1 MGRRR
6 RRRNRDAEFDMAEI
20 DRMVPV
26 MKLDPARQP
35 WLTVPGRSSC
45 TCDCCNVTTKK
56 KPSNKALIP
65 AWLFRSDDDDD
76 DHHEESA
83 EEEEEDNLLQGLN
96 KHLAEYRI
104 GQYEIRNCRPASGAT
119 PRPFVLEGSS
129 HRDGFFG
136 LSWHSEYRM
145 HETAPTSLPRS
156 RFTTPHPRWDYE
168 ADNMLQL
175 CSLSLAAAGA
185 GDRRRLLV
193 YGIVAARDDME
204 GLPNFVFNRTRDNA
218 QEVTLSSPSLE
229 LSSPLRG
236 ISAFEHVL
244 LEFDLKLKNT
254 AGDGADADA
263 DDVLVDACIEFV
275 DRTITC
281 SAGRLLRSRIEGP
294 ICSLDMDYM
303 FVKSGVEAAVEVFL
317 GDSCASC
324 FQSVAAVYRAI
335 AGDSDGGG
343 DGIVIHEESI
353 PLPPKLM
360 LAADTATAQAAAAAT
375 VVAVPTAGELTVTLS
390 FATARRRT
398 RTSPAPAPCLV
409 ARFRAQKVG
418 SSEKGGEV
426 RGAAGEVVPV
436 RFKVT
441 WSTACGFTMSTLQDY
456 LAKSKST
463 RLSKAVRV

>member
-1 MGRRR
+1 M
-6 RRRNRDAEFDMAEI
+6 NI
-20 DRMVPV
+20 
-26 MKLDPARQP
+26 
-35 WLTVPGRSSC
+35 SC
-45 TCDCCNVTTKK
+45 
-56 KPSNKALIP
+56 
-65 AWLFRSDDDDD
+65 
-76 DHHEESA
+76 
-83 EEEEEDNLLQGLN
+83 
-96 KHLAEYRI
+96 LA
-104 GQYEIRNCRPASGAT
+104 AGAT
-119 PRPFVLEGSS
+119 IKRYPYEDGYELTDKLNAELPAGERRYTPTFVLPGSS

-156 RFTTPHPRWDYE
+156 RFTTPHPCWDYE

-175 CSLSLAAAGA
+175 CSLSLAAGA
-185 GDRRRLLV
+185 ACDGRRLLV

-204 GLPNFVFNRTRDNA
+204 GLPNF
-218 QEVTLSSPSLE
+218 SSPALE

-244 LEFDLKLKNT
+244 LEFDLRLKNT
-254 AGDGADADA
+254 AGDDGA
-263 DDVLVDACIEFV
+263 DDVLVDSCIEFV

-281 SAGRLLRSRIEGP
+281 SAGGLLRSRIEGP

-303 FVKSGVEAAVEVFL
+303 FVKSGVEATVEVFL
-317 GDSCASC
+317 GASCATC
-324 FQSVAAVYRAI
+324 FTSVAAVYRTI
-335 AGDSDGGG
+335 AGDGGGSG

-360 LAADTATAQAAAAAT
+360 LADVKLETCIEPTGTVAQAWDTSAPAAPADAT
-375 VVAVPTAGELTVTLS
+375 TVDAVPSAGELTVTLS

-398 RTSPAPAPCLV
+398 RTSSPAAAPCLV

-426 RGAAGEVVPV
+426 RGAAGEVVRPV
-436 RFKVT
+436 RCKVT

-456 LAKSKST
+456 LNLSRQDYL
-463 RLSKAVRV
+463 RL

>member
-83 EEEEEDNLLQGLN
+83 EEEEEDNQLQGLN

-104 GQYEIRNCRPASGAT
+104 GQYEIRGAT
-119 PRPFVLEGSS
+119 IKRYPYTDGYELTDKLNAELPAGERRYTPTFVLEGSS

-175 CSLSLAAAGA
+175 CSLSLAAGA
-185 GDRRRLLV
+185 GSGGDGRRLLV

-204 GLPNFVFNRTRDNA
+204 GLPNFVFNRIRDNA
-218 QEVTLSSPSLE
+218 QEVTLSSPALE

-324 FQSVAAVYRAI
+324 FQSVAALYRAI
-335 AGDSDGGG
+335 AGDGDGGG

-360 LAADTATAQAAAAAT
+360 LAADTATAQAAAAET
-375 VVAVPTAGELTVTLS
+375 VVAVPSAGELTVTLS
-390 FATARRRT
+390 FATARHR
-398 RTSPAPAPCLV
+398 
-409 ARFRAQKVG
+409 
-418 SSEKGGEV
+418 
-426 RGAAGEVVPV
+426 
-436 RFKVT
+436 
-441 WSTACGFTMSTLQDY
+441 
-456 LAKSKST
+456 T
-463 RLSKAVRV
+463 RLSIR